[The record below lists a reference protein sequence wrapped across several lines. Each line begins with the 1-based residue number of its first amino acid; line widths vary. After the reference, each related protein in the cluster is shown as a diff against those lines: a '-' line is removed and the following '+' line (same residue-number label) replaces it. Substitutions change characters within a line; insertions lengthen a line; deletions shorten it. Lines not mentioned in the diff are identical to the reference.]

1 MGPAL
6 VGEVFG
12 SNICEVV
19 RDPALDGEVFGSNM
33 CEVFRD
39 PALVAFGKV
48 FARTS
53 VKSFGTP
60 RWLVRFL
67 AQTCVR

>member
-19 RDPALDGEVFGSNM
+19 RDPALVGEVFGLNIKKSK
-33 CEVFRD
+33 
-39 PALVAFGKV
+39 LKKLKKV
-48 FARTS
+48 LKKKMR
-53 VKSFGTP
+53 K
-60 RWLVRFL
+60 
-67 AQTCVR
+67 

>member
-1 MGPAL
+1 MGPALVGEVFGSNMCEVVWDPAL

-19 RDPALDGEVFGSNM
+19 RDPAL
-33 CEVFRD
+33 
-39 PALVAFGKV
+39 VAFGEV

-53 VKSFGTP
+53 VRSFGT
-60 RWLVRFL
+60 RVGW
-67 AQTCVR
+67 